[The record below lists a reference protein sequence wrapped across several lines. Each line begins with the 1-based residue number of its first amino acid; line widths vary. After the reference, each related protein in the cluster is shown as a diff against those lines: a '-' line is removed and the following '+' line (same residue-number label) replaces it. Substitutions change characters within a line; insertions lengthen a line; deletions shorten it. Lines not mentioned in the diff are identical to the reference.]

1 MPDNVLVD
9 RGDGGVATVS
19 LNRPANL
26 NALTRAMWGELGDA
40 FRALDADEAL
50 RAIVLRGSGER
61 AFCPGAD
68 ISEFSD
74 ARATAAQA
82 RSYGDL
88 IRATLEAIRFC
99 KHPTIAMIHGPCTGG
114 GLELA
119 TMCDLRLSGESGRFG
134 IPINRIGVVLG
145 YPEYRAFLEL
155 VGRAVALELL
165 LEGKVIGA
173 AEALAK
179 GLVNRVV
186 PDAALADEVAATAK
200 RIAAGAPL
208 ANRWHKKFADRLAD
222 PKPLS
227 AAEYQEPYD
236 AVETEDYREGTRAF
250 LEKRKPDFKGK

>member
-1 MPDNVLVD
+1 MPDILVD
-9 RGDGGVATVS
+9 RGAGGIATVT
-19 LNRPANL
+19 LNRPASL

-50 RAIVLRGSGER
+50 RAVVLRGAGER

-88 IRATLEAIRFC
+88 IRATLDAIRLC
-99 KHPTIAMIHGPCTGG
+99 RHPTVAMIHGPCTGG

-119 TMCDLRLSGESGRFG
+119 TMCDLRIAGETGRFG

-173 AEALAK
+173 AEAQAK

-186 PDAALADEVAATAK
+186 PDTALAEEVAATAN

-208 ANRWHKKFADRLAD
+208 ANRWRKKFAERLSDPRPLAD
-222 PKPLS
+222 
-227 AAEYQEPYD
+227 AEYQEPYD

-250 LEKRKPDFKGK
+250 LEKRKPNFKGR

>member
-1 MPDNVLVD
+1 MPATILVS
-9 RGDGGVATVS
+9 RADGIATVT

-50 RAIVLRGSGER
+50 RAVVLRGAGER

-82 RSYGDL
+82 RTYGDL

-119 TMCDLRLSGESGRFG
+119 TMCDLRLAGESGRFG

-165 LEGKVIGA
+165 LEGRVIGA
-173 AEALAK
+173 AEALEK

-186 PDAALADEVAATAK
+186 PDAALAEEVAATAK

-208 ANRWHKKFADRLAD
+208 ANRWHKKLADRLAD
-222 PKPLS
+222 PAPLS
-227 AAEYQEPYD
+227 PAEYQEPYD

-250 LEKRKPDFKGK
+250 LEKRKPVFKGK